1 MRSGIEIRIDSG
13 SEIERG
19 QLGNPLTSTS
29 SSERKAGPRAGSTI
43 RRFGIENRI
52 EIMRNYNLLY
62 DIKSNKKRSRVS
74 KVKATSGIMNAA
86 HIHGELYL
94 RIQRTSTHKSEDLS
108 LSTVRLSRQLSS
120 RSPDQSDV
128 QVTIVDAP
136 FGSLVAIASAC
147 LFLSDSSNT
156 AIAIYLR
163 REVSVDPRLD
173 KHNSFKKWLDVLVNN
188 AGVGARTTIEKA
200 DMETFD
206 RVFRL
211 NVRGV
216 YDLTRRLVPALVAT
230 KGSIVNVSSI
240 SGHMVNQTNMRAP
253 IAPMDTRDPN
263 SRPGKSKGGDRISN
277 GGKVGKK
284 TSTLTTSQTREH
296 RPPARHRAR
305 TPNVDRYTYYCL
317 RSRLPVCPTR
327 TDPSSTLVKRLVICI
342 RALLAALDHFTK
354 LIALELAPKGVR
366 VNAVSPGITVSEFVK
381 RLTGY
386 NDEQYMAWLQ
396 ESEKSIPM
404 RRVAQGEHIAQA
416 IAFLASDAAELI
428 TGVILPVDGAF
439 QLAGVG
445 NSDVLKKQIKE

>member
-1 MRSGIEIRIDSG
+1 MDFTDKVVLVTGASVGIGQATAIEFAVRGAKLALVARNLENLQRVAVACEAQRGNKPLVVVADLATDEGVEKTAKETLEHFGRMKNVTTIEMRSGIEIRINSG

-52 EIMRNYNLLY
+52 EIM
-62 DIKSNKKRSRVS
+62 I
-74 KVKATSGIMNAA
+74 KATSGIMNAA

-94 RIQRTSTHKSEDLS
+94 RMQRTSTHKSEDLS

-120 RSPDQSDV
+120 RSPDQSDS
-128 QVTIVDAP
+128 
-136 FGSLVAIASAC
+136 G
-147 LFLSDSSNT
+147 NT

-188 AGVGARTTIEKA
+188 AGVGARTTIEKT

-240 SGHMVNQTNMRAP
+240 SGHMVAVGSLPYSM
-253 IAPMDTRDPN
+253 
-263 SRPGKSKGGDRISN
+263 SK
-277 GGKVGKK
+277 
-284 TSTLTTSQTREH
+284 
-296 RPPARHRAR
+296 
-305 TPNVDRYTYYCL
+305 
-317 RSRLPVCPTR
+317 
-327 TDPSSTLVKRLVICI
+327 
-342 RALLAALDHFTK
+342 AALDHFTK

-386 NDEQYMAWLQ
+386 NDEQYTAWLQ

-428 TGVILPVDGAF
+428 TGVILPVDGAT

-445 NSDVLKKQIKE
+445 NSDILKKQIKE